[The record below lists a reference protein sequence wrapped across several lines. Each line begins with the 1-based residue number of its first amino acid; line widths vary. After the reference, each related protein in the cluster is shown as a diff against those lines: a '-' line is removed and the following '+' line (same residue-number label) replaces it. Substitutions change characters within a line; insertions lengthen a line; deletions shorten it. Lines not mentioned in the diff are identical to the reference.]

1 METSFQKLKKN
12 KSCNSNEKKNMNKT
26 EMHEYLKGELIKV
39 EALINELNL
48 KKIKLLDLIRECEE
62 SLET

>member
-1 METSFQKLKKN
+1 
-12 KSCNSNEKKNMNKT
+12 MNKA

-48 KKIKLLDLIRECEE
+48 KKIKLLDLIRECEQSFE
-62 SLET
+62 A